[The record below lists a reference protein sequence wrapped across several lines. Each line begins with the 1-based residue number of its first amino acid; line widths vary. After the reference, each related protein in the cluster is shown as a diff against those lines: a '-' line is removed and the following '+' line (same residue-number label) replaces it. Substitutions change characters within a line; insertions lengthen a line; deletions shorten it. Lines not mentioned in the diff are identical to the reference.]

1 MATLLRAEKLTKT
14 FRAGNSNLVVLD
26 ALDFAIEA
34 GEMIA
39 VVGESGSGKS
49 TLLYTLGALDKPTSG
64 EIYFDGK
71 PYSRLSEAETDSM
84 RNREF
89 GFVWQ
94 MHCLLPEFTA
104 RENVMMPL
112 LIRGMKKQ
120 EAGERA
126 EDWLGRVGLRQ
137 RTSHRAGELSG
148 GEQQRVAL
156 ARALVTEPRLLM
168 ADEPTGNLDAKTG
181 EETIGLMQRLHSEG
195 RLTTVV
201 VTHHAGLAQR
211 CDRVLRLES
220 GRLQSVSLSPMT

>member
-1 MATLLRAEKLTKT
+1 MATLLRAERLTKA

-71 PYSRLSEAETDSM
+71 PYSQLSEAETDSM

-211 CDRVLRLES
+211 CDRVLRIES

>member
-1 MATLLRAEKLTKT
+1 MATLLRAEKLTKS
-14 FRAGNSNLVVLD
+14 FRTGNSKLVVLD

-201 VTHHAGLAQR
+201 VTHHTGLAQR

-220 GRLQSVSLSPMT
+220 GRLQAVSLSPMT

>member
-49 TLLYTLGALDKPTSG
+49 TLLYTMGALDKPTSG

-211 CDRVLRLES
+211 CDRVLRIES
-220 GRLQSVSLSPMT
+220 GRLQSVSLSPMA

>member
-1 MATLLRAEKLTKT
+1 
-14 FRAGNSNLVVLD
+14 VLD

-34 GEMIA
+34 GQMIA

-49 TLLYTLGALDKPTSG
+49 TLLHTLGALDKPTSG

-126 EDWLGRVGLRQ
+126 EHWLDRVGLRQ
-137 RTSHRAGELSG
+137 RTSHRTGELSG

-156 ARALVTEPRLLM
+156 ARALVAEPRLLM

-181 EETIGLMQRLHSEG
+181 EETIGLMQRLHGEG

-220 GRLQSVSLSPMT
+220 GRLQAISLSPMT

>member
-1 MATLLRAEKLTKT
+1 MATLLRAEKLSKV
-14 FRAGNSNLVVLD
+14 FRTGSSNLIVLD
-26 ALDFAIEA
+26 ALDFVIES

-64 EIYFDGK
+64 ELYFDGK
-71 PYSRLSEAETDSM
+71 PYSRLSEAETDSL

-112 LIRGMKKQ
+112 LIRGTKKQ
-120 EAGERA
+120 EAGDKA
-126 EDWLGRVGLRQ
+126 EAWLERVGLKN
-137 RTSHRAGELSG
+137 RTTHRAGELSG

-168 ADEPTGNLDAKTG
+168 ADEPTGNLDARTG

-220 GRLQSVSLSPMT
+220 GRLQAVSLSPRM

>member
-1 MATLLRAEKLTKT
+1 MATLLRAEKLTKS
-14 FRAGNSNLVVLD
+14 FRTGNSKLVVLD

-211 CDRVLRLES
+211 CDRVLRLGS

>member
-1 MATLLRAEKLTKT
+1 MATLLRAERLTKA

-71 PYSRLSEAETDSM
+71 PYSQLSEAETDSM

-211 CDRVLRLES
+211 CDRVLRIES
-220 GRLQSVSLSPMT
+220 GRLQSVSLSPMA

>member
-1 MATLLRAEKLTKT
+1 MATLLRAENLTKI
-14 FRAGNSNLVVLD
+14 FRTGSSNLVVLD
-26 ALDFAIEA
+26 ALDFVIEA

-49 TLLYTLGALDKPTSG
+49 TLLHTMGALDKATSG
-64 EIYFDGK
+64 ELYFDGK
-71 PYSRLSEAETDSM
+71 PYSQLSEAEADSL

-112 LIRGMKKQ
+112 LIRGMRKQ

-126 EDWLGRVGLRQ
+126 EDWLDRVGLRQ

-168 ADEPTGNLDAKTG
+168 ADEPTGNLDARTG

-220 GRLQSVSLSPMT
+220 GRLQAVSLSPMT